1 MRALVIALMMVL
13 LPLRGWVGDAMAQ
26 AAATPLL
33 QAAAHADSQHDC
45 ALHPGGTEM
54 AQDDASHQDDG
65 CSLCQ
70 ACHTLALE
78 ASATIQ
84 ILLDPARIVARLVTP
99 RFASAERAL
108 SVKPPIA

>member
-54 AQDDASHQDDG
+54 AQDDASHQTHEFQHRNTRD
-65 CSLCQ
+65 
-70 ACHTLALE
+70 
-78 ASATIQ
+78 
-84 ILLDPARIVARLVTP
+84 VNARLSLKLHLDLK
-99 RFASAERAL
+99 FNLIFIGS
-108 SVKPPIA
+108 I